1 MACKV
6 ARERTLTGSLA
17 RWLLTSFWIVASQ
30 SRSTCALS
38 VKTGSASPCAECPF
52 VRLNTGHRQRRMAC
66 LKVPEGEQ
74 RIKRHVWATSSS
86 AVPVV
91 LCVDL
96 WLSFGPKRRRF
107 PVTDATRS
115 FQYTSWSV
123 PNAYDEFFG
132 PKAIRA
138 MQNCC
143 STRPIFKLKLSSTSL
158 VPPYFH
164 ACYLIG

>member
-6 ARERTLTGSLA
+6 ARERTVTGSLA
-17 RWLLTSFWIVASQ
+17 RWMLTSFWIVASQ

-115 FQYTSWSV
+115 FQYKARRCRKPTMSFWSQGCSSRAK
-123 PNAYDEFFG
+123 PLLDEANLQAG
-132 PKAIRA
+132 EAVLDVAR
-138 MQNCC
+138 
-143 STRPIFKLKLSSTSL
+143 T
-158 VPPYFH
+158 PYFH
-164 ACYLIG
+164 VCYLVG